1 MNSWRSPQGVRF
13 RHFPDQIS
21 HLGAHSGTA
30 GSPAPGDPGPVKP
43 EPSSRPAHDRLWVD
57 NQQGPSPV
65 TPNPGQPDPKPAVH
79 LSQPRSRTLPF
90 HHRQLL
96 TEGQILQSQFLDV
109 RRGQKETKD
118 RKQELEHADEYHG
131 CVGESQLFSGGSNSD
146 EPQEVVFAEGDPCQ
160 GLYVIESG
168 TVRIFKTSASG
179 REQVLTVEGPGSSI
193 AELPVFDGGAYPA
206 SAAAA
211 SPASLLF
218 ISKNDFQAL
227 CLQHPQ
233 VALKV
238 LRVVGAR
245 LRGLVSIIEE
255 LSFTTVRHR
264 LLALLLR
271 EASEKGKETNLGI
284 EFTLTTS
291 NQELAFQIGTVR
303 ELVSRNLSRLQA
315 AGLLKMEGKRVI
327 IPDVIALEKEVATS
341 E

>member
-79 LSQPRSRTLPF
+79 LSQPRSRTLRF

-146 EPQEVVFAEGDPCQ
+146 EPHPAQRWAPWPICHPSRREAKWSMLAQ
-160 GLYVIESG
+160 TY
-168 TVRIFKTSASG
+168 SASARYSTKWPLAG
-179 REQVLTVEGPGSSI
+179 WH
-193 AELPVFDGGAYPA
+193 
-206 SAAAA
+206 
-211 SPASLLF
+211 
-218 ISKNDFQAL
+218 FQAT
-227 CLQHPQ
+227 P
-233 VALKV
+233 
-238 LRVVGAR
+238 
-245 LRGLVSIIEE
+245 
-255 LSFTTVRHR
+255 
-264 LLALLLR
+264 
-271 EASEKGKETNLGI
+271 
-284 EFTLTTS
+284 
-291 NQELAFQIGTVR
+291 
-303 ELVSRNLSRLQA
+303 
-315 AGLLKMEGKRVI
+315 
-327 IPDVIALEKEVATS
+327 PP
-341 E
+341 

>member
-1 MNSWRSPQGVRF
+1 MNSWRSSQGVRF

-146 EPQEVVFAEGDPCQ
+146 EPHLSSKP
-160 GLYVIESG
+160 L
-168 TVRIFKTSASG
+168 TG
-179 REQVLTVEGPGSSI
+179 RT
-193 AELPVFDGGAYPA
+193 
-206 SAAAA
+206 
-211 SPASLLF
+211 
-218 ISKNDFQAL
+218 
-227 CLQHPQ
+227 
-233 VALKV
+233 
-238 LRVVGAR
+238 LRVR
-245 LRGLVSIIEE
+245 LVQPFAPCRPALTCAWTKSLQSAYDGFLRSSTRG
-255 LSFTTVRHR
+255 RR
-264 LLALLLR
+264 
-271 EASEKGKETNLGI
+271 
-284 EFTLTTS
+284 
-291 NQELAFQIGTVR
+291 
-303 ELVSRNLSRLQA
+303 
-315 AGLLKMEGKRVI
+315 
-327 IPDVIALEKEVATS
+327 
-341 E
+341 

>member
-1 MNSWRSPQGVRF
+1 MARGQDGSLRLSCMTLSFTTPRRFIPTLSSPQGVRF

-131 CVGESQLFSGGSNSD
+131 CVGESQLF
-146 EPQEVVFAEGDPCQ
+146 
-160 GLYVIESG
+160 
-168 TVRIFKTSASG
+168 
-179 REQVLTVEGPGSSI
+179 
-193 AELPVFDGGAYPA
+193 
-206 SAAAA
+206 
-211 SPASLLF
+211 
-218 ISKNDFQAL
+218 
-227 CLQHPQ
+227 
-233 VALKV
+233 
-238 LRVVGAR
+238 
-245 LRGLVSIIEE
+245 
-255 LSFTTVRHR
+255 
-264 LLALLLR
+264 
-271 EASEKGKETNLGI
+271 
-284 EFTLTTS
+284 
-291 NQELAFQIGTVR
+291 
-303 ELVSRNLSRLQA
+303 
-315 AGLLKMEGKRVI
+315 
-327 IPDVIALEKEVATS
+327 
-341 E
+341 